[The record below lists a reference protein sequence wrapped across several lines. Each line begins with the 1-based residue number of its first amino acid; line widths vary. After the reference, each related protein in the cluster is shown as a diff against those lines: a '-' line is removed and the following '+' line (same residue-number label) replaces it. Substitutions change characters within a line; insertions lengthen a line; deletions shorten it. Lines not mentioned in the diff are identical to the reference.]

1 MILSVALLSVLSACG
16 ADGNGIVLSGKVNN
30 PVAGQYIVLEEVKER
45 NFEPIDTLYLDE
57 NNTFSHEVNIEGA
70 GFYRL
75 NFYNTQVVNL
85 ILDKS
90 NIEVNVDGDDRGG
103 FYEVKGSV
111 DMDYM
116 ETVNKLMQDFQ
127 AKARG
132 LNEQFMAA
140 NQEQDT
146 ATMLQLQATYAQ
158 EQQALRGEVKKQI
171 RAMGTS
177 LASLQSINFLDTENE
192 FPFMDSLAT
201 KLKAAHPKSK
211 AVIAFA
217 GQIEQM
223 RALAIGAAAPE
234 ITLPNPNGENMSL
247 SALKGK
253 YVLVDFWAAWC
264 KPCRMENPNVVRLYN
279 QYQSKGFEVFS
290 VSLDRKKEDWVKAI
304 EIDGL
309 VWPNHVSDLQYFN
322 SAAAATYQV
331 NAIPATFLLD
341 KDGKIIGKNLRGEAL
356 ERKLAELFD

>member
-1 MILSVALLSVLSACG
+1 MILSVALLSVLSACST
-16 ADGNGIVLSGKVNN
+16 DGKGIILSGKVNN
-30 PVAGQYIVLEEVKER
+30 PVEGQYIVLEEMKER
-45 NFEPIDTLYLDE
+45 SFDPIDTLYLGA
-57 NNTFSHEVNIEGA
+57 NNTFSHEVNLEAA

-90 NIEVNVDGDDRGG
+90 NIEVNVDGNNKGG
-103 FYEVKGSV
+103 FYEIKGSV
-111 DMDYM
+111 DMDHM
-116 ETVNKLMQDFQ
+116 ETINTLMEGFQ
-127 AKARG
+127 SKARS

-146 ATMLQLQATYAQ
+146 ATMLQLQATYAS
-158 EQQALRGEVKKQI
+158 EQKALREEVKKQI
-171 RAMGTS
+171 RTMGTS
-177 LASLQSINFLDTENE
+177 LAVIQSINYLDTENE
-192 FPFMDSLAT
+192 FPLIDSLAT

-211 AVIAFA
+211 PVIAFA
-217 GQIEQM
+217 SQIEQL
-223 RALAIGAAAPE
+223 RALAIGAQAPE

-247 SALKGK
+247 SNLKGK

-341 KDGKIIGKNLRGEAL
+341 KEGKIIGKNLRGEAL